1 MKWKPTA
8 ATAPATPAR
17 AAAYAPDAADD
28 PTELRKEIA
37 AENSRCSQQR
47 RRIAE
52 LKEKLSHAKQNG
64 HGNGAAD
71 DVAVVQSENEMF
83 SRMLDTLQAEMTR
96 QRVQAQRLRGK
107 AKELDERCGTVQ
119 RETNRLAGQLQGL
132 QQPSTLPPLGGARD
146 AALPPLNERE
156 PLPAPAPAAAGA
168 VTAAA
173 DAVVPTG
180 ALDEKLSILRKAV
193 EAGALSETLFEQAR
207 QELVAA

>member
-1 MKWKPTA
+1 
-8 ATAPATPAR
+8 
-17 AAAYAPDAADD
+17 
-28 PTELRKEIA
+28 
-37 AENSRCSQQR
+37 
-47 RRIAE
+47 
-52 LKEKLSHAKQNG
+52 
-64 HGNGAAD
+64 
-71 DVAVVQSENEMF
+71 MF

-156 PLPAPAPAAAGA
+156 PLPAPAPAAADA
-168 VTAAA
+168 DTAAA

>member
-1 MKWKPTA
+1 MAGRKA
-8 ATAPATPAR
+8 PAR
-17 AAAYAPDAADD
+17 AAAYAPDGPDPAA
-28 PTELRKEIA
+28 LRKEIA
-37 AENSRCSQQR
+37 AENTRCSQQR

-52 LKEKLSHAKQNG
+52 LKEKLSHSKQNG
-64 HGNGAAD
+64 HASATED
-71 DVAVVQSENEMF
+71 AVAETQSENEMF

-156 PLPAPAPAAAGA
+156 PLPAPAPAAGGA
-168 VTAAA
+168 DATAADA

-180 ALDEKLSILRKAV
+180 ALDEKLSILKAAV
-193 EAGALSETLFEQAR
+193 DAGALSEALFEQAR
-207 QELVAA
+207 QELVAG